1 MEPRNEIVIAKAG
14 VGVEP
19 LIEVLGAAEH
29 LRQEEVEQSPEL
41 VQVVLKRGS
50 SQKKS
55 ERKKSESLFKNLHFH
70 LFEVL
75 ISLMT
80 TDNLDSSFLMR

>member
-29 LRQEEVEQSPEL
+29 LGQEEVEQSPEL

-55 ERKKSESLFKNLHFH
+55 KRKNSDFFKYLHFH
-70 LFEVL
+70 LFVVL

-80 TDNLDSSFLMR
+80 TDNFDSSFLMR